1 MDLLSLLK
9 LLGGLGLFI
18 YGMLT
23 MGNALE
29 KMAGEKLEKT
39 LETVTGNIF
48 KAVGVGALVTGIIQS
63 SSATT
68 VMVVGFVNAG
78 IMNLKQAVGVIMGA
92 NIGTTVTAQL
102 LRLDTTGAVE
112 GSLLMQILKPSML
125 AYVAVALGAGLFM
138 FAKKRKH
145 HDFGEILLGFGVL
158 FIGMSIMEGSVTA
171 LKDMPWFQHMFTIFT
186 NPVLGILVGI
196 AVTAIIQSSSASVG
210 ILQAVASTGAITYA
224 AAIPIILGQNIGTC
238 VTALLSALGANKNA
252 KRAAMIHFYFN
263 LIGSVFFI
271 LVVYG
276 LNAIIGFTFW
286 DSPIGKSGIANFH
299 ALFNVSVTLLFIP
312 FRGLLITLAERTI
325 KSKPSES
332 QVIEDLGRLDER
344 FYSSPAVALDQCDKI
359 ISAMGK
365 CGHQNIQMVN
375 AAIVDSVP
383 PHVETFKDNESFLDR
398 AEARLNSYMLGIKEE
413 ELSENSRKTY
423 SEMLHSIGDFERVGD
438 YAENLLE
445 FYEDMHERGTVFSQ
459 EAISELRV
467 MSQAVEEIVA
477 LTVKAYESNDVVTAR
492 QIEPLEDVIDSIK
505 EALKSRHISR
515 LQSGICTVSTGI
527 PFLDIIHNY
536 EKIAD
541 HCSNVA
547 VYVMMLAD
555 DNQEFDIHEY
565 RKILKDIRTDEFQA
579 FTSLYENKYLNKV
592 I

>member
-112 GSLLMQILKPSML
+112 GSLVMQILKPSML

-196 AVTAIIQSSSASVG
+196 AVTAIIQSSSPAPSPTRRPSPSSWARTSAPAS
-210 ILQAVASTGAITYA
+210 QRFSPPWAPTKTR
-224 AAIPIILGQNIGTC
+224 
-238 VTALLSALGANKNA
+238 SA
-252 KRAAMIHFYFN
+252 
-263 LIGSVFFI
+263 
-271 LVVYG
+271 
-276 LNAIIGFTFW
+276 
-286 DSPIGKSGIANFH
+286 
-299 ALFNVSVTLLFIP
+299 
-312 FRGLLITLAERTI
+312 
-325 KSKPSES
+325 
-332 QVIEDLGRLDER
+332 
-344 FYSSPAVALDQCDKI
+344 
-359 ISAMGK
+359 
-365 CGHQNIQMVN
+365 
-375 AAIVDSVP
+375 
-383 PHVETFKDNESFLDR
+383 
-398 AEARLNSYMLGIKEE
+398 
-413 ELSENSRKTY
+413 
-423 SEMLHSIGDFERVGD
+423 
-438 YAENLLE
+438 
-445 FYEDMHERGTVFSQ
+445 
-459 EAISELRV
+459 
-467 MSQAVEEIVA
+467 
-477 LTVKAYESNDVVTAR
+477 
-492 QIEPLEDVIDSIK
+492 PL
-505 EALKSRHISR
+505 
-515 LQSGICTVSTGI
+515 
-527 PFLDIIHNY
+527 
-536 EKIAD
+536 
-541 HCSNVA
+541 
-547 VYVMMLAD
+547 
-555 DNQEFDIHEY
+555 
-565 RKILKDIRTDEFQA
+565 
-579 FTSLYENKYLNKV
+579 
-592 I
+592 